1 MYTLLKVILADET
14 FYLMVN
20 QDWSYELKE
29 EILYL
34 LESDSTLTK
43 EQILDGIELHEYDA
57 SVIDVRSVIDG
68 VKGITYWKGCIEK

>member
-20 QDWSYELKE
+20 QDYSSELKE

-34 LESDSTLTK
+34 LESDRTLTK
-43 EQILDGIELHEYDA
+43 EQILDGIELHVYDA
-57 SVIDVRSVIDG
+57 GVIDVRSVIDG
-68 VKGITYWKGCIEK
+68 VKGITY

>member
-20 QDWSYELKE
+20 QDYSSELKE

-43 EQILDGIELHEYDA
+43 EQILDGIELHVYDA
-57 SVIDVRSVIDG
+57 GVIDVRSVIDG
-68 VKGITYWKGCIEK
+68 VKGITY

>member
-14 FYLMVN
+14 FYLIVN

-43 EQILDGIELHEYDA
+43 DQILDSIELHEYDA
-57 SVIDVRSVIDG
+57 SEIDVRAVIDG
-68 VKGITYWKGCIEK
+68 VKGITY

>member
-14 FYLMVN
+14 FYLSVN

-43 EQILDGIELHEYDA
+43 DQILDSIELHEYDA
-57 SVIDVRSVIDG
+57 GEIDVRAVIDG
-68 VKGITYWKGCIEK
+68 VKGITY

>member
-14 FYLMVN
+14 FYLSVEE
-20 QDWSYELKE
+20 DWAYELKE

-43 EQILDGIELHEYDA
+43 DQILDNIELHEYNA
-57 SVIDVRSVIDG
+57 GEIDLYSVIDG
-68 VKGITYWKGCIEK
+68 VKGITY

>member
-14 FYLMVN
+14 FYLSVEE
-20 QDWSYELKE
+20 DWAYELKE

-43 EQILDGIELHEYDA
+43 DQILDNIELHEYDA
-57 SVIDVRSVIDG
+57 AEIDVRAVIDG
-68 VKGITYWKGCIEK
+68 VKGIVN